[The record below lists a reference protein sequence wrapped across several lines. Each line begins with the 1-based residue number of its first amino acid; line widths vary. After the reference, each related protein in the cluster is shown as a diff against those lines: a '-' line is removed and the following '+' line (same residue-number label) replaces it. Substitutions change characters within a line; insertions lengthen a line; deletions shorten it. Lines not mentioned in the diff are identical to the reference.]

1 MCRTC
6 RTSWCVTVYPWVGGA
21 AVEWDAGGRYAAGVC
36 LFDGNGGVRAAGAWR
51 LLMDLMD
58 RMDLM
63 DKMGAPRDNPGVCR
77 ALCGLARVMIYRR
90 GMPV

>member
-1 MCRTC
+1 M
-6 RTSWCVTVYPWVGGA
+6 
-21 AVEWDAGGRYAAGVC
+21 EWDAGGRYAAGVC

-63 DKMGAPRDNPGVCR
+63 DKLGAPRDTPWVGGAAVEV
-77 ALCGLARVMIYRR
+77 GRR
-90 GMPV
+90 GQMCRGGMLCLLDSNGGVQAAGA